1 MLNNYVNF
9 GFTIVKKLIDSAHD
23 KLVNIPG
30 GHRFGIYI
38 HACQLKLAMP
48 IYVLKT
54 GIQAK

>member
-9 GFTIVKKLIDSAHD
+9 GFTIVKKLIDLAHD
-23 KLVNIPG
+23 KLVHIPG
-30 GHRFGIYI
+30 GHGVGIYI
-38 HACQLKLAMP
+38 HACQLKP